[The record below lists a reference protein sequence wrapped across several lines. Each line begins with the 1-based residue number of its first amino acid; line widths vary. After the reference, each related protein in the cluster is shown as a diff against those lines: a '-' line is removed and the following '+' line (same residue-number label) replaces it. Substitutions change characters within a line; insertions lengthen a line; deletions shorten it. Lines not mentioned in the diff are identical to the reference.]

1 MSSLSTMEIGLQSL
15 ETGRALVETS
25 ALSEFWGIG
34 KSFTGHLDHIGPLI
48 ETFDD
53 KGLNIHP
60 LHSED
65 SM

>member
-34 KSFTGHLDHIGPLI
+34 KGFTGHLDHIGPLI